1 MRDILQQ
8 IMQLMQKLDEEDFD
22 NFDVDIDSNVENIRA
37 GSPTRR
43 GFSSRKGDP
52 KRRKSSKHDKS
63 GTDKFRAKRKVKK
76 LNRLLKKAEKQGLDV
91 GHGIQEEPM
100 VRKYDRD
107 DEFAIIADRSDAE
120 ISIEDGEATVSFER
134 VSATESFEIEFDN
147 PSVES
152 EENQGVTT
160 FFITEE

>member
-1 MRDILQQ
+1 
-8 IMQLMQKLDEEDFD
+8 MQKLDEEDFD

-63 GTDKFRAKRKVKK
+63 GKDKFRAKRNVKK

-107 DEFAIIADRSDAE
+107 DELAIIADRSDAE

>member
-22 NFDVDIDSNVENIRA
+22 NFDVEVDSNVKNIRA

-52 KRRKSSKHDKS
+52 KRRKSSKHNKS
-63 GTDKFRAKRKVKK
+63 GTDKFRARRNVKK

-100 VRKYDRD
+100 VRKYDRG
-107 DEFAIIADRSDAE
+107 DELAIIADRSDAE

-134 VSATESFEIEFDN
+134 VSTTESFEIEFDN
-147 PSVES
+147 PSVKS
-152 EENQGVTT
+152 DENQGVTT